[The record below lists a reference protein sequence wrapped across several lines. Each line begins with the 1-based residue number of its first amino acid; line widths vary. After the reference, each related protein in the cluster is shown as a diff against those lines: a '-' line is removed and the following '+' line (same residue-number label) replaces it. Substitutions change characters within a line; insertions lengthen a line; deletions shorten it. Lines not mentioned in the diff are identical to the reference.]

1 MYFMLLLS
9 VIAASFNSVVL
20 NKAKASKLEN
30 VFFLNLIVSLIWC
43 VILFGT
49 NKGHISANPQV
60 LFWGI
65 LYGLT
70 QTCFILFKTAAMST
84 GSVTVTTLIGNSSL
98 LISILV
104 SLIIWNEQVTVA
116 DIIGLGLLVIA
127 IFLCTYTKDAAKA
140 ANHTPSWK
148 YYVLFFLLSAAGVG
162 IVFKA
167 FGKSGNLEYCG
178 DMMFIS
184 SIVMIISNLVICFF
198 TGGLKPQNIAAH
210 SRSFVAFAVLS
221 GILSCLYNRLN
232 VFLTGN
238 MDALIF
244 FPSFNGGVVFLSAVL
259 SALICSERLKITQ
272 LIGLAVGISAI
283 CLIGIL

>member
-9 VIAASFNSVVL
+9 VTAASFNSVVL
-20 NKAKASKLEN
+20 NKAKASKLDN

-43 VILFGT
+43 VILFT
-49 NKGHISANPQV
+49 ANKGHISANPQV

-70 QTCFILFKTAAMST
+70 QTCFILFKTAAMNT

-116 DIIGLGLLVIA
+116 DIIGLGLLLIA
-127 IFLCTYTKDAAKA
+127 IFLCTYTRDDTKR
-140 ANHTPSWK
+140 ANNTRSWK
-148 YYVLFFLLSAAGVG
+148 YYALVFLLSAAGVG

-167 FGKSGNLEYCG
+167 FGKSGNLLYCG
-178 DMMFIS
+178 DMMFVS

-198 TGGLKPQNIAAH
+198 TGGLKMQNIAAH
-210 SRSFVAFAVLS
+210 SRSFIAFAVLS

-244 FPSFNGGVVFLSAVL
+244 FPSFNGGVVLLSAVL
-259 SALICSERLKITQ
+259 SALICGERLKTTQ

>member
-1 MYFMLLLS
+1 MLLLS

-70 QTCFILFKTAAMST
+70 QTCFILFKTAAMNT

-104 SLIIWNEQVTVA
+104 SLIIWDEQVTVA

-127 IFLCTYTKDAAKA
+127 IFLCTYTRDAAKS
-140 ANHTPSWK
+140 ANRTPSWK
-148 YYVLFFLLSAAGVG
+148 YYVLFFLLSVAGVG
-162 IVFKA
+162 KKYLKLGVNLSPVF
-167 FGKSGNLEYCG
+167 
-178 DMMFIS
+178 
-184 SIVMIISNLVICFF
+184 
-198 TGGLKPQNIAAH
+198 
-210 SRSFVAFAVLS
+210 AFA
-221 GILSCLYNRLN
+221 CP
-232 VFLTGN
+232 
-238 MDALIF
+238 F
-244 FPSFNGGVVFLSAVL
+244 FRYVYH
-259 SALICSERLKITQ
+259 RKIEHF
-272 LIGLAVGISAI
+272 
-283 CLIGIL
+283 

>member
-43 VILFGT
+43 VILFVT

-70 QTCFILFKTAAMST
+70 QTCFILFKTAAMNT

-210 SRSFVAFAVLS
+210 SRSFVVFAVLS

-259 SALICSERLKITQ
+259 SALICGERLKITQ

>member
-43 VILFGT
+43 VILFAT

-70 QTCFILFKTAAMST
+70 QTCFILFKTAAMNT

-210 SRSFVAFAVLS
+210 SRSFVVFAVLS

-259 SALICSERLKITQ
+259 SALICGERLKITQ

>member
-1 MYFMLLLS
+1 MYYMLLFS

-20 NKAKASKLEN
+20 NKARVRKKED
-30 VFFLNLIVSLIWC
+30 VFPFNLIVSLIWLI
-43 VILFGT
+43 ILFIV
-49 NKGHISANPQV
+49 NKGHISALPEI

-84 GSVTVTTLIGNSSL
+84 GSVSVTTLIGNSSL
-98 LISILV
+98 LISIFV
-104 SLIIWNEQVTVA
+104 SLIVWKEKITAA
-116 DIIGLGLLVIA
+116 DIIGLAVLAIA
-127 IFLCTYTKDAAKA
+127 IFMCTYTKNPDLSTT
-140 ANHTPSWK
+140 HTPSWK
-148 YYVLFFLLSAAGVG
+148 YFAVFFLIFAAGVG

-167 FGKSGNLEYCG
+167 IGKSGNIEYCG

-184 SIVMIISNLVICFF
+184 SLVMLVSNLVICCF
-198 TGGLKPQNIAAH
+198 TGGLTSQIFA
-210 SRSFVAFAVLS
+210 SRGRSFVAFAVLS

-232 VFLTGN
+232 VFLAGN

-244 FPSFNGGVVFLSAVL
+244 FPTFNGGVLFLSAAL
-259 SALICSERLKITQ
+259 SAFICRERLQITQ
-272 LIGLAVGISAI
+272 LIGLAAGISAI

>member
-1 MYFMLLLS
+1 MYYMLLFS

-20 NKAKASKLEN
+20 NKARVRKKED
-30 VFFLNLIVSLIWC
+30 VFPFNLIVSLIWC
-43 VILFGT
+43 IILFIA
-49 NKGHISANPQV
+49 NKGHILVSSEI

-98 LISILV
+98 LSSILV
-104 SLIIWNEQVTVA
+104 SLIIWKEQITAA
-116 DIIGLGLLVIA
+116 DIIGLGLLAMA
-127 IFLCTYTKDAAKA
+127 IFLCTYTRDSVKS

-178 DMMFIS
+178 DMIFVS

-198 TGGLKPQNIAAH
+198 TGGLKPQNIAVH

-244 FPSFNGGVVFLSAVL
+244 FPSFNGGVVFLAAVL
-259 SALICSERLKITQ
+259 SALICGERRKIAQ

>member
-9 VIAASFNSVVL
+9 VTAASFNSVAL
-20 NKAKASKLEN
+20 NKSKASKLDN

-43 VILFGT
+43 VILFT
-49 NKGHISANPQV
+49 ANKGHISANPQV

-70 QTCFILFKTAAMST
+70 QTCFILFKTVAMST

-104 SLIIWNEQVTVA
+104 SLIIWKERVTVA
-116 DIIGLGLLVIA
+116 DIIGLGLLLIA
-127 IFLCTYTKDAAKA
+127 IFLCTYTRDETKH
-140 ANHTPSWK
+140 ANNTRSWK
-148 YYVLFFLLSAAGVG
+148 YYALFFLLSAAGVG

-178 DMMFIS
+178 DMMFVS

-198 TGGLKPQNIAAH
+198 TGGLKMQNIAAH
-210 SRSFVAFAVLS
+210 SRSFIAFAVLS

-244 FPSFNGGVVFLSAVL
+244 FPSFNGGVVLLSAVL
-259 SALICSERLKITQ
+259 SALICGERLKITQ